1 MPDPRPSPGS
11 DEPGPRSSSPT
22 VISTAAAAG
31 PPPARLPLGI
41 AGIGLCGVIGFTL
54 ARLTLPPEE
63 AAIECVQAA
72 LAANGVA
79 ADSSLDAEIVLS
91 GKLEL
96 VGETRSPRRVSP
108 NAEEGPSAECPIGPG
123 STCPSPA
130 QRGRGESGTNLGHEV
145 PGGKRAAELAKG
157 PLSDPMR
164 LETIEEC
171 RAVYAKLAGLSA
183 ALPLLEVE
191 TGVASIR
198 VQRSI
203 ESRAQPQKVQ
213 HPAPDATVSVDNL
226 PEVGACVTSSVGQCE
241 LTLRNLAHDAR
252 LDVTARLSS
261 GVVVSKATSVLELLQ
276 HGLTLQARERSVE
289 SAPDC
294 LAAGRSV
301 QDGAQ
306 YTKVPADASGHELRA
321 WVEVM
326 SSGIVSDVR
335 PAPGSD
341 SKALAALRLQLA
353 GLRGLPGPCNDL
365 SVSLHY

>member
-1 MPDPRPSPGS
+1 MPDPRTSPGS

-96 VGETRSPRRVSP
+96 
-108 NAEEGPSAECPIGPG
+108 
-123 STCPSPA
+123 
-130 QRGRGESGTNLGHEV
+130 
-145 PGGKRAAELAKG
+145 GGKRAAELAKG

-164 LETIEEC
+164 LEMIEEC
-171 RAVYAKLAGLSA
+171 RAVYAKQAGLSA
-183 ALPLLEVE
+183 ASPLLEVE

-203 ESRAQPQKVQ
+203 ERGAQPQKVQ

-226 PEVGACVTSSVGQCE
+226 PEVGACVTSSMGQCE

-276 HGLTLQARERSVE
+276 HGVTLQARERSVE